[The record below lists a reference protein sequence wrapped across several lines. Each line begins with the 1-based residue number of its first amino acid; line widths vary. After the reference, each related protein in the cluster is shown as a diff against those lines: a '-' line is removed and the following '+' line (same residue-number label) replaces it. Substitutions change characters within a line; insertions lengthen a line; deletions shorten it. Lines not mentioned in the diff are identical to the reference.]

1 MNFLRNGG
9 IINEIIAGLLV
20 ALMYG
25 VGTFLAKIVSEKDPL
40 LQWIIV
46 NILGIIFCLF
56 IIIKYP
62 QKLQLLHG
70 DILLYGITS
79 AILVILG
86 SLLLYYSLHSGRAS
100 IVVTLSAI
108 GPAITTILA
117 MVFLK
122 EQLSHMQIFGIILI
136 TMGIILISTNSQ

>member
-1 MNFLRNGG
+1 
-9 IINEIIAGLLV
+9 
-20 ALMYG
+20 MYG

-46 NILGIIFCLF
+46 NILGIIFCIF

-62 QKLQLLHG
+62 QKLQLLQG
-70 DILLYGITS
+70 DILLYGIAS
-79 AILVILG
+79 AILILLG

-108 GPAITTILA
+108 GPAITMILA
-117 MVFLK
+117 IVFLK
-122 EQLSHMQIFGIILI
+122 EQVSNLQIFGIILI
-136 TMGIILISTNSQ
+136 IIGIIFISMNSYKI

>member
-1 MNFLRNGG
+1 M
-9 IINEIIAGLLV
+9 INEIIAGLLI

-46 NILGIIFCLF
+46 NILGIIFCIF

-62 QKLQLLHG
+62 QKLQLLQG
-70 DILLYGITS
+70 DILLYGIAS
-79 AILVILG
+79 AILILLG

-108 GPAITTILA
+108 GPAITMILA
-117 MVFLK
+117 IVFLK
-122 EQLSHMQIFGIILI
+122 EQVSNLQIFGIILI
-136 TMGIILISTNSQ
+136 IIGIIFISMNSYKI